1 MNDSE
6 QHSRPEVTVFLPC
19 HSLEDLSEWM
29 ENDEASA
36 ILNAWTVAWHPFVI
50 CESEGLPS
58 WASVDLPW
66 TREGKIV
73 GIIPEGLSERFVTEP
88 LHHSVKDK
96 YFYTKLIPN
105 HFSQNYMKHAVSICR
120 TVLQLAVRIKHYLT
134 GRFLLLKIF
143 VPSG

>member
-66 TREGKIV
+66 TREGKSRHLAR
-73 GIIPEGLSERFVTEP
+73 GGQEGLRVEKCACSGEGAGHCLFLRG
-88 LHHSVKDK
+88 S
-96 YFYTKLIPN
+96 
-105 HFSQNYMKHAVSICR
+105 
-120 TVLQLAVRIKHYLT
+120 YLT
-134 GRFLLLKIF
+134 ACA
-143 VPSG
+143 

>member
-50 CESEGLPS
+50 CESEGF
-58 WASVDLPW
+58 
-66 TREGKIV
+66 RV
-73 GIIPEGLSERFVTEP
+73 GQVLTCRGL
-88 LHHSVKDK
+88 VKEK
-96 YFYTKLIPN
+96 
-105 HFSQNYMKHAVSICR
+105 
-120 TVLQLAVRIKHYLT
+120 
-134 GRFLLLKIF
+134 
-143 VPSG
+143 